1 MFKKVMVINPQN
13 GVTFSEGSNKTK
25 MEQEINSNQKYTGV
39 GFLPGY
45 D

>member
-1 MFKKVMVINPQN
+1 MVINPQN
-13 GVTFSEGSNKTK
+13 GVTFSDDSNQTK
-25 MEQEINSNQKYTGV
+25 IYQEINSNQKYTGV